1 MLLNS
6 NFLEIGFF
14 MGLLGSVH
22 CIGMCGPLVMALPIL
37 HLNLLQKAI
46 ATILYHLGK
55 ITTYGLLG
63 MLVGVFGKQIP
74 FYNVQQHLS
83 IVIGILILLY
93 VVWVFYLHPRKKIG
107 FLRMD
112 KVQQPI
118 LVALSKLLKQNRVG
132 SFLLIG
138 LLNGLLPCGMIY
150 LALGSAWANQSVMQ
164 SGLFMV
170 FFGFGTLPAL
180 LLVAFG
186 GQLMGFAFR
195 QKVQKA
201 LPIMLLSMGLLLILR
216 GMNLGIPYISPLIE
230 NGASVASCHN

>member
-1 MLLNS
+1 MFNS

-37 HLNLLQKAI
+37 HLNPLQKVL
-46 ATILYHLGK
+46 ATFLYHLGK

-63 MLVGVFGKQIP
+63 VIVGVFGKQIP

-83 IVIGILILLY
+83 IVIGGLMIAY
-93 VVWVFYLHPRKKIG
+93 VLWVFYLHPRRKLG
-107 FLRMD
+107 FLKMD
-112 KVQQPI
+112 WIQKPVLTI
-118 LVALSKLLKQNRVG
+118 LSKLLKQNLVS

-138 LLNGLLPCGMIY
+138 FLNGLLPCGMIY
-150 LALGSAWANQSVMQ
+150 LALGSAWANQSVLQ

-170 FFGFGTLPAL
+170 LFGIGTLPAL

-195 QKVQKA
+195 QKIQKA
-201 LPIMLLSMGLLLILR
+201 LPYLLFGMGVLLILR
-216 GMNLGIPYISPLIE
+216 GMDLGIPYLSPMIE
-230 NGASVASCHN
+230 HGASVATCHN